1 MVMSCSW
8 RLLVLTQMCW
18 VEDRMSRS
26 VMTRPRYCLE
36 GILKETLMLYVV
48 GTIVSGRRYM
58 EHSGFMVGGQAE
70 EGGARG
76 EGKEAASFSLAGG
89 ITTTQHLVTFWNT
102 RQIHL
107 HII

>member
-1 MVMSCSW
+1 
-8 RLLVLTQMCW
+8 
-18 VEDRMSRS
+18 
-26 VMTRPRYCLE
+26 
-36 GILKETLMLYVV
+36 
-48 GTIVSGRRYM
+48 M

-102 RQIHL
+102 RKIHL